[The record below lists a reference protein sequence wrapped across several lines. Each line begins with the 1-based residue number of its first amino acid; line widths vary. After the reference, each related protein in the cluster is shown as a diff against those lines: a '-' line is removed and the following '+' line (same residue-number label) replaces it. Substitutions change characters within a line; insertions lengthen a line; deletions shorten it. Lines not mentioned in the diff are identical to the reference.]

1 MRVRPLPIKSTVR
14 LRRPVDIWHKPAL
27 SAVVALGIPDLTLFA
42 LGRLD
47 LALYTSAGAM
57 CALYAHGLPYGA
69 RARTLPWVVLGMI
82 ASLGVALVT
91 ASLVTST
98 VLLVVLASLVA
109 AVHKVC
115 CDATRIGPPGNIILT
130 FISAS
135 AFFVPQRLGQ
145 VPFHLALAL
154 GTGVLAWLVC
164 MAPALVRPHGPE
176 RIAVARALE
185 AAAALLHAEERNVGD
200 EMSGRGGKA
209 RGGGGGGGGVR
220 GARGVAAGLGGGRGA
235 GHADGEE
242 SPVYAG
248 AVHAAPMRAA
258 PVRAEPAQAGVGH
271 EGEGH
276 EGVAR
281 AGGGEASGAHAG
293 VAQARH
299 GAAAAVNAAWHTLFL
314 VPARTPEKAANRAA
328 LERLLVRAES
338 ALGRESAL
346 RRESALGTESAPA
359 GGGAAAPAGG
369 GATAAEWLGRVAEG
383 QRLGGWARALRS
395 GRSMPQVTLSAAEAE
410 EWAGVAAEGTAVV
423 GDEGAAVVRDEG
435 AAGLRLPAQR
445 ASRGLSA
452 VRAVWAQLAPGSPLL
467 PIGARVAVGC
477 VLAGWASMGVGVGHP
492 YWAVVTAAS
501 IYQANTTLSWQ
512 RALQRTLGNLLGL
525 LLFTVLLPLIHTGQL
540 AMIGLAL
547 AFQLGAEACIT
558 RNYWLGSVC
567 VTPMAL
573 LLTEFGNPLPA
584 HTLIADRWIDTVV
597 GAAVGVA
604 CCMLVPNRRAA
615 DRIECALER
624 VVAAESAGR
633 ELLAH
638 ASEPSSRAVDGD
650 DVRKLGRAR
659 GRLAEGLVE
668 LREAV
673 EVASGEW
680 WQHALPEERI
690 TRAEQQGHRTL
701 AGLVR
706 ALSGPASV
714 SAQASTATSSATF
727 AVTSGPVHASAST

>member
-14 LRRPVDIWHKPAL
+14 LRRPVDIWHKPAV

-47 LALYTSAGAM
+47 LVLYTSAGAM

-69 RARTLPWVVLGMI
+69 RARALPWVVLGMI

-98 VLLVVLASLVA
+98 ALLVVLASLVA

-220 GARGVAAGLGGGRGA
+220 GARGVAA
-235 GHADGEE
+235 
-242 SPVYAG
+242 
-248 AVHAAPMRAA
+248 
-258 PVRAEPAQAGVGH
+258 VGH
-271 EGEGH
+271 EG
-276 EGVAR
+276 VVR

-338 ALGRESAL
+338 ALGGD
-346 RRESALGTESAPA
+346 SALGEKSALGEESVLGGDSALDGKTAQGGAPA
-359 GGGAAAPAGG
+359 GARA
-369 GATAAEWLGRVAEG
+369 GATAAAWLGRVAEG

-423 GDEGAAVVRDEG
+423 GDEGAAVVGDEG

-452 VRAVWAQLAPGSPLL
+452 VRAVLAQLAPGSPLL
-467 PIGARVAVGC
+467 PIGARVAIGC

-624 VVAAESAGR
+624 VVAAEGAGR
-633 ELLAH
+633 ELLAR
-638 ASEPSSRAVDGD
+638 ASEPSSRAVEGD

-659 GRLAEGLVE
+659 GRLAGGLVE

-680 WQHALPEERI
+680 WQRALPEERI

-727 AVTSGPVHASAST
+727 AVTSGSVHASAPT

>member
-1 MRVRPLPIKSTVR
+1 M
-14 LRRPVDIWHKPAL
+14 
-27 SAVVALGIPDLTLFA
+27 
-42 LGRLD
+42 
-47 LALYTSAGAM
+47 
-57 CALYAHGLPYGA
+57 
-69 RARTLPWVVLGMI
+69 
-82 ASLGVALVT
+82 
-91 ASLVTST
+91 
-98 VLLVVLASLVA
+98 
-109 AVHKVC
+109 
-115 CDATRIGPPGNIILT
+115 
-130 FISAS
+130 
-135 AFFVPQRLGQ
+135 
-145 VPFHLALAL
+145 
-154 GTGVLAWLVC
+154 
-164 MAPALVRPHGPE
+164 
-176 RIAVARALE
+176 
-185 AAAALLHAEERNVGD
+185 
-200 EMSGRGGKA
+200 
-209 RGGGGGGGGVR
+209 
-220 GARGVAAGLGGGRGA
+220 
-235 GHADGEE
+235 
-242 SPVYAG
+242 
-248 AVHAAPMRAA
+248 
-258 PVRAEPAQAGVGH
+258 
-271 EGEGH
+271 
-276 EGVAR
+276 
-281 AGGGEASGAHAG
+281 
-293 VAQARH
+293 
-299 GAAAAVNAAWHTLFL
+299 
-314 VPARTPEKAANRAA
+314 PARTPEKAENRAA

-338 ALGRESAL
+338 ALGTESAL
-346 RRESALGTESAPA
+346 GAASALGTESALGAESAPAATTVGGGTAAPA
-359 GGGAAAPAGG
+359 GVTAGG

-423 GDEGAAVVRDEG
+423 GDEGAA
-435 AAGLRLPAQR
+435 GLRLPAQR
-445 ASRGLSA
+445 ASRGLGA
-452 VRAVWAQLAPGSPLL
+452 VRAVLAQLAPGSPLL

-633 ELLAH
+633 ALLAR
-638 ASEPSSRAVDGD
+638 ASEPSSRAVEGD
-650 DVRKLGRAR
+650 DVRTLGRAR
-659 GRLAEGLVE
+659 GRLAGGLVE

-680 WQHALPEERI
+680 WQRALPEERI

-714 SAQASTATSSATF
+714 SAQASTAMSTATSSAAF
-727 AVTSGPVHASAST
+727 AVTSGSVHASAPT

>member
-1 MRVRPLPIKSTVR
+1 MARVRPLPIKSTVR

-47 LALYTSAGAM
+47 LILYTSAGAM
-57 CALYAHGLPYGA
+57 CALYAHGLPYAA

-82 ASLGVALVT
+82 ASLGVALVA

-98 VLLVVLASLVA
+98 ALLVVLASLVA
-109 AVHKVC
+109 AAHKMF

-130 FISAS
+130 FIASS

-145 VPFHLALAL
+145 VPLHLALTL

-164 MAPALVRPHGPE
+164 MTPALVRPHGPE

-185 AAAALLHAEERNVGD
+185 AAAGLLHAEEMNVRDG
-200 EMSGRGGKA
+200 MSGWGG
-209 RGGGGGGGGVR
+209 RDGRDGMSGVKGEE
-220 GARGVAAGLGGGRGA
+220 GAAGGLGGGA
-235 GHADGEE
+235 GHADEEE
-242 SPVYAG
+242 SPVHAG
-248 AVHAAPMRAA
+248 AG
-258 PVRAEPAQAGVGH
+258 GVC
-271 EGEGH
+271 
-276 EGVAR
+276 
-281 AGGGEASGAHAG
+281 AG

-328 LERLLVRAES
+328 LERLLVRAER
-338 ALGRESAL
+338 ALGG
-346 RRESALGTESAPA
+346 ESALGGTTVGGGTSAQEGAPA
-359 GGGAAAPAGG
+359 GTTAGGGTATPARATARG
-369 GATAAEWLGRVAEG
+369 GATATATEWLGPVAEG
-383 QRLGGWARALRS
+383 QRLGQWARALRS

-410 EWAGVAAEGTAVV
+410 EWAGVAVEGTAAAEGTVVV
-423 GDEGAAVVRDEG
+423 GDEGAV
-435 AAGLRLPAQR
+435 GLRRPAQR
-445 ASRGLSA
+445 PSRGVDA
-452 VRAVWAQLAPGSPLL
+452 VRAVLARLAPGSPLL

-525 LLFTVLLPLIHTGQL
+525 LLFTALLPLIHTGRL
-540 AMIGLAL
+540 AMIVLAL

-615 DRIECALER
+615 DRMECALER
-624 VVAAESAGR
+624 VAAAEGAAR
-633 ELLAH
+633 ELLART
-638 ASEPSSRAVDGD
+638 AEPLSRAVEGD
-650 DVRKLGRAR
+650 DVRKLGWAR
-659 GRLAEGLVE
+659 DRLAGGLVE

-680 WQHALPEERI
+680 WQRALPEERI
-690 TRAEQQGHRTL
+690 ARAEQQGHRTL

-706 ALSGPASV
+706 ALSEPASASVPGPAATATSAATFAATRAAVSV
-714 SAQASTATSSATF
+714 SAHASGA
-727 AVTSGPVHASAST
+727 ASASA

>member
-1 MRVRPLPIKSTVR
+1 MRIRPLPIKSTVR

-27 SAVVALGIPDLTLFA
+27 SAVVALGVPDLTLFA

-47 LALYTSAGAM
+47 LVLYTSAGAM

-98 VLLVVLASLVA
+98 ALLVVLASLVA

-145 VPFHLALAL
+145 VPLHLALAL

-200 EMSGRGGKA
+200 ETSGRGGKA

-220 GARGVAAGLGGGRGA
+220 GARGVA
-235 GHADGEE
+235 
-242 SPVYAG
+242 
-248 AVHAAPMRAA
+248 
-258 PVRAEPAQAGVGH
+258 GVGH
-271 EGEGH
+271 EGVGH
-276 EGVAR
+276 KGAGVVR

-359 GGGAAAPAGG
+359 GGGTAAPAGG

-410 EWAGVAAEGTAVV
+410 EWAGVAAEGPAVV
-423 GDEGAAVVRDEG
+423 GDEGAAVVGDEG

-452 VRAVWAQLAPGSPLL
+452 VRAVLAQLAPGSPLL
-467 PIGARVAVGC
+467 PIGARVAIGC

-615 DRIECALER
+615 DRIEYALER

-633 ELLAH
+633 ELLAR

-659 GRLAEGLVE
+659 GRLAGGLVE

-680 WQHALPEERI
+680 WQRALPEERI

-727 AVTSGPVHASAST
+727 AVTSGSVHASAPT